1 MQINQHCGNVHRT
14 NVLYSQ
20 ADCICAFV
28 RFSGN
33 SVQSTSYQLFLE
45 FDSFVGSNHVLIIVQ
60 GHMAPVVDV
69 SWSYNEALLASCDC
83 DGAVIVWKREQS
95 H

>member
-1 MQINQHCGNVHRT
+1 M
-14 NVLYSQ
+14 
-20 ADCICAFV
+20 

-33 SVQSTSYQLFLE
+33 SVQSTSYQVVFE
-45 FDSFVGSNHVLIIVQ
+45 FDRCVGGKHVLIIVQ

>member
-1 MQINQHCGNVHRT
+1 MK
-14 NVLYSQ
+14 
-20 ADCICAFV
+20 
-28 RFSGN
+28 FSGN
-33 SVQSTSYQLFLE
+33 SIESSAYQELNRCV
-45 FDSFVGSNHVLIIVQ
+45 VGKHILIIVQ

-69 SWSYNEALLASCDC
+69 SWSYNEASLASCDC